1 MDSSLSGLRETC
13 AQLALYTG
21 GTGRLHIPPTEDL
34 VTDEMDFVSEEV
46 FSAGSIYMPPRVRRG
61 SLGGAIL
68 LAAICDY
75 RSMDDE
81 VHRDADQFLYPRTPE
96 RQEHYDW
103 AVSVAE
109 GLNPAWLR
117 DALDRS
123 KRKWDVQRL
132 ERLTLQGRRRSVV
145 LAGQNGQSLCTE
157 VKR

>member
-1 MDSSLSGLRETC
+1 M
-13 AQLALYTG
+13 
-21 GTGRLHIPPTEDL
+21 
-34 VTDEMDFVSEEV
+34 TDETDLLKGEL
-46 FSAGSIYMPPRVRRG
+46 FSTGSIYMPPQVRRG

-68 LAAICDY
+68 LAAIGDY

-81 VHRDADQFLYPRTPE
+81 IHRDAALFLYPRTPE

-103 AVSVAE
+103 AVSVAG

-123 KRKWDVQRL
+123 KRTWDLQRL
-132 ERLTLQGRRRSVV
+132 QRRASQARRRSLAPVRQ
-145 LAGQNGQSLCTE
+145 AGQNRCRG

>member
-1 MDSSLSGLRETC
+1 
-13 AQLALYTG
+13 
-21 GTGRLHIPPTEDL
+21 
-34 VTDEMDFVSEEV
+34 VTDEMDFVNEEV
-46 FSAGSIYMPPRVRRG
+46 FSAGSIYMPPRIRRG

-68 LAAICDY
+68 LAAIGDY

-81 VHRDADQFLYPRTPE
+81 VHRDANQFLYPRTRE

-103 AVSVAE
+103 AVSMAG
-109 GLNPAWLR
+109 GLNPVWLR

-132 ERLTLQGRRRSVV
+132 ERRALQGRRRSLV
-145 LAGQNGQSLCTE
+145 LAGQAGQSLCRE

>member
-1 MDSSLSGLRETC
+1 
-13 AQLALYTG
+13 
-21 GTGRLHIPPTEDL
+21 
-34 VTDEMDFVSEEV
+34 VTDEIDFVNEELL
-46 FSAGSIYMPPRVRRG
+46 SAGSIYMSPPVRRG

-68 LAAICDY
+68 LAAISDY

-81 VHRDADQFLYPRTPE
+81 AHRDADQFLYPRTPE

-103 AVSVAE
+103 AVSVAG

-132 ERLTLQGRRRSVV
+132 ERRTSQGRRRSLVPV
-145 LAGQNGQSLCTE
+145 RQTGQSLYME

>member
-1 MDSSLSGLRETC
+1 M
-13 AQLALYTG
+13 
-21 GTGRLHIPPTEDL
+21 
-34 VTDEMDFVSEEV
+34 DEMDFVNDEV
-46 FSAGSIYMPPRVRRG
+46 FSAGSIDMPPRVRRG

-68 LAAICDY
+68 LAAIGDY

-81 VHRDADQFLYPRTPE
+81 VHNDAGKFLYPRTPE

-103 AVSVAE
+103 VVSMAG

-123 KRKWDVQRL
+123 KPKWDVQRL
-132 ERLTLQGRRRSVV
+132 ERPTLQGRRRSMV
-145 LAGQNGQSLCTE
+145 LARQGRQSLCGE

>member
-1 MDSSLSGLRETC
+1 M
-13 AQLALYTG
+13 
-21 GTGRLHIPPTEDL
+21 
-34 VTDEMDFVSEEV
+34 TDEMDFVNEEV
-46 FSAGSIYMPPRVRRG
+46 FSTGSIYMPPRVRRG

-68 LAAICDY
+68 LAAIGDY

-81 VHRDADQFLYPRTPE
+81 VHKDANQFLYPRTPE

-103 AVSVAE
+103 AVSMAG

-132 ERLTLQGRRRSVV
+132 ERRTLQGRRRSLV
-145 LAGQNGQSLCTE
+145 LAGQAGQSLCRE